1 MLVFRVTTAAA
12 VFSTD
17 VVVFVEVFK
26 KEKTFCGAR
35 SKGTNTIL
43 VPAASSTSTNASEPS
58 VLSALP
64 SSESVDFDVKLV
76 NEAVLKRLGLSLL
89 EDPEVSKR
97 TSAARTSTG
106 RACQDSRTDADKV
119 AVQAPVVSSLSDPIG
134 RKRTTTVD

>member
-1 MLVFRVTTAAA
+1 MLVFRVTTEAA
-12 VFSTD
+12 VFSTE

-26 KEKTFCGAR
+26 KVKTFCGAR
-35 SKGTNTIL
+35 SKGASTIL
-43 VPAASSTSTNASEPS
+43 VPAASSTSTNASEAS

-76 NEAVLKRLGLSLL
+76 NDAVLKWLGLSLL

-106 RACQDSRTDADKV
+106 RAFQDSRTDADKV
-119 AVQAPVVSSLSDPIG
+119 AVQAPVVSSLLQQVAAAKDN
-134 RKRTTTVD
+134 